1 MRASVFFC
9 VVGGSEQEFDKA
21 QELGLPKL
29 VMVRGTDNSKREE
42 REAHFL
48 ERGRSIIGVNKNQD
62 VV

>member
-1 MRASVFFC
+1 MCVPPFFFC

-42 REAHFL
+42 REARFL
-48 ERGRSIIGVNKNQD
+48 ER
-62 VV
+62 VVVDYWCE